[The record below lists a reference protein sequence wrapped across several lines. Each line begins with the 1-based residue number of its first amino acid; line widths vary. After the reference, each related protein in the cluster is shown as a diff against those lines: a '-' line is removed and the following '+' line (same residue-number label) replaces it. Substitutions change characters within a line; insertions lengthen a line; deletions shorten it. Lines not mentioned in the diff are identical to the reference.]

1 MIPVETRMNDDEMK
15 ILKNKIRQ
23 VSILIAFLS
32 VFIIGFTITCYY
44 FSGSFFIV
52 FAGLII
58 LSVLIYYYSTQI
70 FGARKDLKEGIK
82 IINEFK
88 IIDKEEGFRRK
99 NPSTFK
105 IIFDSNVIRSC
116 NVSEKVFLKLKLNDV
131 IDIEY
136 TKYGNWLLSVQFKG
150 TDIESKYHIA

>member
-1 MIPVETRMNDDEMK
+1 MIPIETRMNDNEMK

-23 VSILIAFLS
+23 VGILITFLS
-32 VFIIGFTITCYY
+32 LFIIGFTIACYY
-44 FSGSFFIV
+44 SSGSFFV
-52 FAGLII
+52 VYAGFVI
-58 LSVLIYYYSTQI
+58 LCLLIYYFSTQI
-70 FGARKDLKEGIK
+70 FGARKDLKEGVK
-82 IINEFK
+82 IINEFI

-105 IIFDSNVIRSC
+105 IIFDSNVIKSC
-116 NVSEKVFLKLKLNDV
+116 NVSEKVFFKLKVNDV

-136 TKYGNWLLSVQFKG
+136 TKYGNWLLSVKFKG